1 MENLKTAFIVGTLS
15 LSLIACTQHH
25 GLGLPKNKL
34 QESQR
39 PFLYGSQVDIPSE
52 QFGEQPI
59 CINANKLPLIVEKT
73 LPTTPVLGPGDL
85 IEIEIGIDKNFSGH
99 FIVADDGHVRLAMLD
114 PIDVNGLSTTQL
126 VEALE
131 LTLIK
136 NGLYK
141 AHALQVDVRVLQ
153 WAAIDVT
160 VQGSVFSPGKVRINT
175 KTKDSEAD
183 SKLLARGDF
192 APLRYLSEALR
203 AASGVRPDA
212 DLSNIELRRD
222 GWSYS
227 VNVTGIV
234 NGGDYEDLP
243 LLSGDQIWVHST
255 GCLQEYLIRPSMI
268 TPKGMRVFLSNLS
281 ETASNNANAAVGRF
295 SSNLPYGARLLHAAA
310 SANCMGGA
318 SLSNSAR
325 KIVLASRNP
334 FTGKTQV
341 WERSIEELLRHPDR
355 DTLNPYLMPND
366 AVACYDSDISN
377 ARSLAR
383 SVLDILSPIKL
394 L

>member
-1 MENLKTAFIVGTLS
+1 
-15 LSLIACTQHH
+15 
-25 GLGLPKNKL
+25 
-34 QESQR
+34 
-39 PFLYGSQVDIPSE
+39 
-52 QFGEQPI
+52 
-59 CINANKLPLIVEKT
+59 
-73 LPTTPVLGPGDL
+73 
-85 IEIEIGIDKNFSGH
+85 
-99 FIVADDGHVRLAMLD
+99 
-114 PIDVNGLSTTQL
+114 
-126 VEALE
+126 
-131 LTLIK
+131 
-136 NGLYK
+136 
-141 AHALQVDVRVLQ
+141 
-153 WAAIDVT
+153 
-160 VQGSVFSPGKVRINT
+160 
-175 KTKDSEAD
+175 
-183 SKLLARGDF
+183 
-192 APLRYLSEALR
+192 
-203 AASGVRPDA
+203 
-212 DLSNIELRRD
+212 
-222 GWSYS
+222 
-227 VNVTGIV
+227 
-234 NGGDYEDLP
+234 
-243 LLSGDQIWVHST
+243 
-255 GCLQEYLIRPSMI
+255 MI

-383 SVLDILSPIKL
+383 SILDILSPIKL